1 MNKFVYKNFET
12 GLYFKYLSMIDVKL
26 ENASI
31 YDDLTFILSDKYE
44 RIPYTLE
51 MQRYVRKKKLWFIKN
66 AQCFGYCA
74 FFLL

>member
-12 GLYFKYLSMIDVKL
+12 GLYFKKLSVNDVKL

-31 YDDLTFILSDKYE
+31 YDDLTFILSNKYE

-51 MQRYVRKKKLWFIKN
+51 MQRYVRKRKLWIIKN
-66 AQCFGYCA
+66 TQKNGI
-74 FFLL
+74 

>member
-12 GLYFKYLSMIDVKL
+12 GLYFKKLSVKDVKL

-44 RIPYTLE
+44 RISYTLE
-51 MQRYVRKKKLWFIKN
+51 MQRYVRKRKLWFIKN
-66 AQCFGYCA
+66 AQ
-74 FFLL
+74 